1 MAVPKEIV
9 LYPDPLL
16 RQVSAPASP
25 GVPQTRLAVEELEA
39 TLDNHQGVG
48 ISAPQIGHLLQIIVV
63 DATRAKRPVENHGRL
78 VLLNPKI
85 ALAEGKASFR
95 EGCMSIPDLVAYVP
109 RADQITITAQYPDG
123 TPTVLTA
130 EGFESVI
137 LQHEIDHL
145 NGVLFIDRVRRA
157 RDIKPRN

>member
-1 MAVPKEIV
+1 MAASKEIV

-16 RQVSAPASP
+16 RMTSEPAAFDDPATRQVI
-25 GVPQTRLAVEELEA
+25 EELEA
-39 TLDNHQGVG
+39 TLDNHLGVG
-48 ISAPQIGHLLQIIVV
+48 ISAPQIGHLRQVIVV
-63 DATRAKRPVENHGRL
+63 DATRAKRPVTNHGRL

-85 ALAEGKASFR
+85 VLSEGKASFR

-109 RADQITITAQYPDG
+109 RADQITVTAENANGEPV
-123 TPTVLTA
+123 VLTA
-130 EGFESVI
+130 DGFESVI

-157 RDIKPRN
+157 RDIKPRQ